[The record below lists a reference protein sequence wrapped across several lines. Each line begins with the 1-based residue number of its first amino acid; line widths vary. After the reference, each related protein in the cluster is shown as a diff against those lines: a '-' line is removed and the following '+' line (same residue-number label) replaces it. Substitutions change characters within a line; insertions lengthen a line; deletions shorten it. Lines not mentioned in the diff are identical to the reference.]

1 MTFIPFNRSLHFVSF
16 NWVFIQFRL
25 PDDAKDGD
33 GFRNDRPNN
42 FYNESTGELQSQQQ
56 QQQNISLRTWIYQL
70 IFLHASDERIESV
83 QTWMYVDKE
92 NVTTWPRDHV
102 TTWPLRVDV
111 AACNSN
117 LRNGSRYLII
127 RRPKG
132 CGFYTF
138 PPPTPSK
145 ERRRTQL
152 FLRFLF
158 LVSFCSI
165 IFCCFI
171 FLLLLHFFVVASFFC
186 CCFCCCCWSPF
197 PLPSGNSSVVRWP
210 FRLWFSEWRGCITA
224 ASSSRAESSER
235 HLHSVTVTNSAAFDP
250 PADWSFSLPL
260 IWMNPAQ
267 HCDQL
272 PILTDSGFRNANPP
286 ENHFYESRIRHQ

>member
-1 MTFIPFNRSLHFVSF
+1 MPKMATDSEMTAQTTSTMNQRGNYSRNNNSSKTSHCGLEFISWFSF
-16 NWVFIQFRL
+16 MHL
-25 PDDAKDGD
+25 MK
-33 GFRNDRPNN
+33 
-42 FYNESTGELQSQQQ
+42 EL
-56 QQQNISLRTWIYQL
+56 RAYKHGCTL
-70 IFLHASDERIESV
+70 I
-83 QTWMYVDKE
+83 KK
-92 NVTTWPRDHV
+92 TWPRDHV

-171 FLLLLHFFVVASFFC
+171 FLLLLHFFVVASVVVVGVRFL
-186 CCFCCCCWSPF
+186 F
-197 PLPSGNSSVVRWP
+197 PLETRQLCAGL
-210 FRLWFSEWRGCITA
+210 FGCDSLNDGG
-224 ASSSRAESSER
+224 AS
-235 HLHSVTVTNSAAFDP
+235 
-250 PADWSFSLPL
+250 
-260 IWMNPAQ
+260 
-267 HCDQL
+267 QL
-272 PILTDSGFRNANPP
+272 PVLAGR
-286 ENHFYESRIRHQ
+286 SRPSAISIPLL

>member
-1 MTFIPFNRSLHFVSF
+1 MPKMATDSEMTAQTTSTMNQRGNYSRNNNSSKTFHCGLEFISWFSF
-16 NWVFIQFRL
+16 MHL
-25 PDDAKDGD
+25 MK
-33 GFRNDRPNN
+33 
-42 FYNESTGELQSQQQ
+42 EL
-56 QQQNISLRTWIYQL
+56 RAYKHGCTL
-70 IFLHASDERIESV
+70 I
-83 QTWMYVDKE
+83 KK
-92 NVTTWPRDHV
+92 TWPRDHV

-171 FLLLLHFFVVASFFC
+171 FLLLLHFFC

>member
-1 MTFIPFNRSLHFVSF
+1 MPKMATDSEMTAQTTSTMNQRGNYSRNNNSSKTSHCGLEFISWFSF
-16 NWVFIQFRL
+16 MHL
-25 PDDAKDGD
+25 MK
-33 GFRNDRPNN
+33 
-42 FYNESTGELQSQQQ
+42 EL
-56 QQQNISLRTWIYQL
+56 RAYKHGCTL
-70 IFLHASDERIESV
+70 I
-83 QTWMYVDKE
+83 KK
-92 NVTTWPRDHV
+92 TWPRDHV

-186 CCFCCCCWSPF
+186 CCFIF
-197 PLPSGNSSVVRWP
+197 LLLLLLLLLESV
-210 FRLWFSEWRGCITA
+210 
-224 ASSSRAESSER
+224 SSSLWKLVSCALAFSAVILWMTGV
-235 HLHSVTVTNSAAFDP
+235 HHSCQF
-250 PADWSFSLPL
+250 
-260 IWMNPAQ
+260 
-267 HCDQL
+267 
-272 PILTDSGFRNANPP
+272 
-286 ENHFYESRIRHQ
+286 

>member
-1 MTFIPFNRSLHFVSF
+1 MPKMATDSEMTAQTTSTMNQRGNYSRNNNSSKISHCGLEFISWFSF
-16 NWVFIQFRL
+16 MHL
-25 PDDAKDGD
+25 MK
-33 GFRNDRPNN
+33 
-42 FYNESTGELQSQQQ
+42 EL
-56 QQQNISLRTWIYQL
+56 RAYKHGCTL
-70 IFLHASDERIESV
+70 I
-83 QTWMYVDKE
+83 KK
-92 NVTTWPRDHV
+92 TWPRDHV

-186 CCFCCCCWSPF
+186 CCFIF
-197 PLPSGNSSVVRWP
+197 LLLLLLLLLESV
-210 FRLWFSEWRGCITA
+210 
-224 ASSSRAESSER
+224 SSSLWKLVSCALAFSAVILWMTGV
-235 HLHSVTVTNSAAFDP
+235 HHSCQF
-250 PADWSFSLPL
+250 
-260 IWMNPAQ
+260 
-267 HCDQL
+267 
-272 PILTDSGFRNANPP
+272 
-286 ENHFYESRIRHQ
+286 